1 MRVEDENQYHPM
13 QNSNLVKVS
22 SEDRDPE
29 SISASDFIVSYNNAP
44 CMANVNKLAIKNIIV
59 PNVFYNIN
67 SSGYNRRNSG
77 NNKLFVKNITSG
89 VEFSIE
95 VNPGNYT
102 ISELITEI
110 NTLLSLS
117 VAGLSITQDTI
128 TKKLKFTSSGDL
140 FGYSTDSMGTYLGM
154 INPPDFD
161 SSGLLVYQLEGFSN
175 LSGVK
180 EVFVS
185 SSKMS
190 DGTHLVVAQGNTL
203 PVFATVP
210 ISVGFS
216 EFQSYIAPSSPLDE
230 VLFPSFT
237 AGSNLRS
244 IDVRVLDSYGNILDL
259 GGLNI
264 VIIFKSYHMQN

>member
-1 MRVEDENQYHPM
+1 M

-180 EVFVS
+180 EIYIS
-185 SSKMS
+185 STRMS
-190 DGTHLVVAQGNTL
+190 DGSHLVLPFGGTL
-203 PVFATVP
+203 PAIAAVP
-210 ISVGFS
+210 INVAFG
-216 EFQSYIAPSSPLDE
+216 EYQIYIAPNIELDQI
-230 VLFPSFT
+230 VFPSYS
-237 AGSNLRS
+237 AGTNLRT
-244 IDVRVLDSYGNILDL
+244 IDIQVRDSFGNILDTGNL
-259 GGLNI
+259 PTTLT
-264 VIIFKSYHMQN
+264 FKASHLSN

>member
-67 SSGYNRRNSG
+67 SSGYNSRNSG
-77 NNKLFVKNITSG
+77 NNILFIKNITTG
-89 VEFSIE
+89 LEFNIGIT
-95 VNPGNYT
+95 PGNYT

-117 VAGLSITQDTI
+117 VSGLSITQDTI

-161 SSGLLVYQLEGFSN
+161 SSGVLVYQLEGFSN

-180 EVFVS
+180 EIYIS
-185 SSKMS
+185 STRMS
-190 DGTHLVVAQGNTL
+190 DGSHLVLPFGGTL
-203 PVFATVP
+203 PAIAAVP
-210 ISVGFS
+210 INVPFG
-216 EFQSYIAPSSPLDE
+216 EYQIYIAPNIEL
-230 VLFPSFT
+230 
-237 AGSNLRS
+237 GSNM
-244 IDVRVLDSYGNILDL
+244 N
-259 GGLNI
+259 
-264 VIIFKSYHMQN
+264 

>member
-1 MRVEDENQYHPM
+1 M

-29 SISASDFIVSYNNAP
+29 SISSSDFIVSYNNAP

-110 NTLLSLS
+110 NTLLSGS
-117 VAGLSITQDTI
+117 GAGLAVTQDPI
-128 TKKLKFTSSGDL
+128 TKKLLFASLSTNL

-180 EVFVS
+180 EIYIS
-185 SSKMS
+185 STRMS
-190 DGTHLVVAQGNTL
+190 DGSHLVLPFGGTL
-203 PVFATVP
+203 PAIAAVP
-210 ISVGFS
+210 INVAFG
-216 EFQSYIAPSSPLDE
+216 EYQIYIAPNIELDQI
-230 VLFPSFT
+230 VFPSYS
-237 AGSNLRS
+237 AGTNLRT
-244 IDVRVLDSYGNILDL
+244 IDIQVRDSFGNILDTGNL
-259 GGLNI
+259 PTTLT
-264 VIIFKSYHMQN
+264 FKASHLQN